1 MDVLFNFR
9 DGEFRL
15 RTVHDREHRI
25 AAFEQRAIKT
35 GINPVV
41 TGEKPAADHE

>member
-1 MDVLFNFR
+1 MDVLLDFW

-15 RTVHDREHRI
+15 RTVHDREHGV
-25 AAFEQRAIKT
+25 AVFEQGAVKT
-35 GINPVV
+35 GIDPVV